1 MGQYGDVVISVAHH
15 RHQVLLGSLLIGSAV
30 ISLLK
35 SCRSNRVGSR
45 GRISLGQSNDGH
57 LCHLSNSVAVR
68 LIVQFRHRIAVV
80 LLCPF
85 IINFMVKP
93 RSISIIVQLIPICWF
108 ICLLIY
114 FFFSIV
120 AGSDQFTF
128 QCFMLSTLKWFER
141 PQFRLHPEF
150 FFRLPGIA
158 AALLSLIHSLYL
170 SIFSFFLLSLLPFY
184 FYLNSTTVLIIDSY
198 TNAPLASFP
207 SGRNLPAVCSNRP
220 WRVMPS

>member
-128 QCFMLSTLKWFER
+128 QCFMLSTLKWHIFSIWASTIPTASGILLPASGHCR
-141 PQFRLHPEF
+141 SAALTHSFSLSFYLF
-150 FFRLPGIA
+150 FFCY
-158 AALLSLIHSLYL
+158 HYYHF
-170 SIFSFFLLSLLPFY
+170 IFTWILRPF
-184 FYLNSTTVLIIDSY
+184 
-198 TNAPLASFP
+198 
-207 SGRNLPAVCSNRP
+207 
-220 WRVMPS
+220 W